1 MWFVSNTSVPRE
13 LCSNQVED
21 QGASWETPERATV
34 LRSQPV
40 YFGKVGKN
48 NDNLHFFYVYLKGL
62 CIT

>member
-1 MWFVSNTSVPRE
+1 MWFVSNISVPRE

-48 NDNLHFFYVYLKGL
+48 NDNLHFF
-62 CIT
+62 